1 MVYWII
7 LAQIARGFVIWTSNP
22 LGRKVLKT
30 IAVGGITMY
39 LVGRAKKQKEL
50 DERRNVQIN

>member
-7 LAQIARGFVIWTSNP
+7 LAQIARGILVWTSNP
-22 LGRKVLKT
+22 FGRKVLKT
-30 IAVGGITMY
+30 IAVAGVTFY

-50 DERRNVQIN
+50 DEKRNI